1 MSSRRVAIILC
12 ALCLPV
18 LCGLG
23 AQSAAASKG
32 TTAFTCKLKGVPG
45 GAGFSDSRCREAVAT
60 GATYEHLAVGQ
71 GTTTD
76 ASWKSSFWSVIG
88 FASKEG
94 LPLLM
99 EVAEMLGSGSLV
111 NEVNKS
117 GEHIVTGSMTIE
129 YAGVVVN
136 EKWLTGKGCKV
147 KGGKI
152 VTNTLNVTTQGQG
165 MALKL
170 SPAEGTKYAS
180 FEFEGCEVKGLNGP
194 KSFLG
199 STLFTPQGT
208 TVVSSMEEQKAQE
221 TLTFEG
227 LRVGS
232 ESASVISGKDPA
244 LGETTYTPL
253 SYTTVETP

>member
-1 MSSRRVAIILC
+1 MAGRSSLICLC
-12 ALCLPV
+12 ALCALA
-18 LCGLG
+18 LSGLV

-45 GAGFSDSRCREAVAT
+45 GAGFSESRCREAVAT

-76 ASWKSSFWSVIG
+76 ASWKSSFVNLIG
-88 FASKEG
+88 FTSKTG
-94 LPLLM
+94 LLLEM
-99 EVAEMLGSGSLV
+99 EVAETLGSGSLV
-111 NEVNKS
+111 NEVSKN
-117 GEHIVTGSMTIE
+117 GEHFVTGTTTIE
-129 YAGVVVN
+129 YAGVTVSS
-136 EKWLTGKGCKV
+136 KGLTGKGCKV

-152 VTNTLNVTTQGQG
+152 VTNKLIVTTQGQE

-170 SPAEGTKYAS
+170 SPAEGEKFAS
-180 FEFEGCEVKGLNGP
+180 FEFEGCEVKSLNGP

-199 STLFTPQGT
+199 STIFTLQGT
-208 TVVSSMEEQKAQE
+208 TVVSSMEEQTVQG

-227 LRVGS
+227 LKVGS
-232 ESASVISGKDPA
+232 DSASVISGKDPA

-253 SYTTVETP
+253 SFTTVETP